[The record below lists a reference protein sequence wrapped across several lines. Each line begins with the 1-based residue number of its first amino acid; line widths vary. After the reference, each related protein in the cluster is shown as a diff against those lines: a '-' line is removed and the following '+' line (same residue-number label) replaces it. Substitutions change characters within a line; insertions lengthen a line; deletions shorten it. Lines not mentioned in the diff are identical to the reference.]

1 MELGLKGKVAVIT
14 GSSKGIGYYTAMQLV
29 KEGAKVVLCARGEK
43 QLQVAAGCIKNETGE
58 DVLIVPTDI
67 TKEKDCKYLIERAV
81 EHFGRLDILI
91 NNAGTAS
98 ANPFE
103 SVSSEL
109 WQADL
114 DLKVFGAVNCSKYA
128 VPHLRK
134 VGGGAIVNVTA
145 VMAKTPP
152 ASSLPTTV
160 SRAAGLALT
169 KAMSKDLG
177 KDNIRVNSVCIG
189 LIRSDQI
196 EKKWKEEAPEL
207 SWENYSRKVGQ
218 AIPLGRV
225 GDTQEAANV
234 ITFLVSD
241 AASYVTGTSVNID
254 GGSGHAL

>member
-1 MELGLKGKVAVIT
+1 MELGLQGKVAVIT

-43 QLQVAAGCIKNETGE
+43 QLQVAAACIKNETGV

-67 TKEKDCKYLIERAV
+67 MKEKDCQNLIERTV
-81 EHFGRLDILI
+81 SHFGRLDILV

-98 ANPFE
+98 ANSFE

-114 DLKVFGAVNCSKYA
+114 DLKVFGAIHCSKYA
-128 VPHLRK
+128 APHMRDG
-134 VGGGAIVNVTA
+134 GGGAIVNVTA

-152 ASSLPTTV
+152 ANSLPTTV

-196 EKKWKEEAPEL
+196 EKKWKSEAPDL
-207 SWENYSRKVGQ
+207 TWEEYSRKVGES
-218 AIPLGRV
+218 IPLRRV
-225 GDTQEAANV
+225 GDTEEAANV